1 VSERTARRVAWLVFC
16 VACGLWLAAATFS
29 WLTRSLASQSGWG
42 GGGFAVA
49 ALFGLVQLAFPAAG
63 LLLARRRP
71 RLPIGWLLLGI
82 GVAWGLAG
90 STGYA
95 DYGLRL
101 HPGSLPAA
109 AIVAAVGAPM
119 WAPAIGITCTFLI
132 LLFPDGRLPGPRWRW
147 VAWVSAVAIVGGTAA
162 DTLTPG
168 EMASQGYPGVQ
179 NPLGVGV
186 IGSALDVGQL
196 LLALIPVMMVASA
209 ASLVVRFRRA
219 GAVQR
224 QQIKWLASAA
234 AVVAVSYLLVLAISL
249 IAEPSNNIGPL
260 WLQAAQDASL
270 LSFGLIPIAIGVA
283 VLRHGLFEIDVIIRK
298 TLVYSTLVASLG
310 LLYLAGVVGLQA
322 LVRSVIGQSGAV
334 AVTAST
340 LVVAGAFQP
349 LRTRIQRAVDRRFY
363 RARYD
368 VEAVVEAFS
377 GRLREQID
385 LDALHREL
393 LAVVAGAVQPV
404 HASLWLRPGPTA
416 QSASSTGSPS
426 LLRADH
432 AGVPEHLP

>member
-1 VSERTARRVAWLVFC
+1 MADPVARIAVWVGRRRLC
-16 VACGLWLAAATFS
+16 VG
-29 WLTRSLASQSGWG
+29 
-42 GGGFAVA
+42 

-63 LLLARRRP
+63 LVLALRRP
-71 RLPIGWLLLGI
+71 QLPIGWLLLGI

-90 STGYA
+90 GTSYA

-109 AIVAAVGAPM
+109 AVVAAVAAPM
-119 WAPAIGITCTFLI
+119 WAPAIGLTCTFLI

-147 VAWVSAVAIVGGTAA
+147 VAWVSALAIFGGTAA

-168 EMASQGYPGVQ
+168 DMASQGYPGVH

-219 GAVQR
+219 DTVQR
-224 QQIKWLASAA
+224 EQIKWLASAA
-234 AVVAVSYLLVLAISL
+234 TVVAVTYLLVLTISL
-249 IAEPSNNIGPL
+249 AAEPSNNVGPV
-260 WLQAAQDASL
+260 WLQAAQDAAL

-298 TLVYSTLVASLG
+298 TLVYSTLIASLG
-310 LLYLAGVVGLQA
+310 FLYLAGVVGLQA
-322 LVRSVIGQSGAV
+322 LVRSVTGQSGAV
-334 AVTAST
+334 AVTVST
-340 LVVAGAFQP
+340 LAVAGAFQP
-349 LRTRIQRAVDRRFY
+349 LRTGIQRAVDRRFY

-368 VEAVVEAFS
+368 VDAVVDAFN

-385 LDALHREL
+385 LDALRREL
-393 LAVVAGAVQPV
+393 LAVVSGAVQPV
-404 HASLWLRPGPTA
+404 HASLWLRPGARP
-416 QSASSTGSPS
+416 QGASSPPSATAS
-426 LLRADH
+426 LLPADH
-432 AGVPEHLP
+432 PGVPEDLP